1 MPDTPADEIPPIFI
15 TVDEAMRVLAM
26 EEHTIRRLC
35 RDNTIASARQGR
47 RLLVSLASVREYAAA
62 LLAEESA

>member
-1 MPDTPADEIPPIFI
+1 VPDTPADEIPPIFI

-35 RDNTIASARQGR
+35 RDNVIASARHGR
-47 RLLVSLASVREYAAA
+47 RLVVSLASVREYAAA